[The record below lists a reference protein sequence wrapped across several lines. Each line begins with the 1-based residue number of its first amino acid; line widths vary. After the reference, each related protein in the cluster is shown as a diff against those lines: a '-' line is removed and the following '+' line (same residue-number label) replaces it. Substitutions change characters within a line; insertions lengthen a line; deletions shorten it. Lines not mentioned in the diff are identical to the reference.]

1 MTTVGGIGRSCA
13 ARWEKLRRGQFA
25 NIIRTKTFGKGRKDI
40 LSNYAASAVVGCQH
54 HEITLSRN
62 CTGIHLL
69 ARTLSIRRGTMYQ
82 NEERKWRRIEVD
94 NRGNGEREFVEFV
107 CLRIFDK
114 RKKGKREII
123 GGIIGEEREKRI
135 CRIHFACFFHLL

>member
-1 MTTVGGIGRSCA
+1 MPPGGRNCA
-13 ARWEKLRRGQFA
+13 AANLRTLSERRRLAKGG
-25 NIIRTKTFGKGRKDI
+25 KTFFRI
-40 LSNYAASAVVGCQH
+40 TLLAPLSAASTMKLHYRA
-54 HEITLSRN
+54 IARDSR
-62 CTGIHLL
+62 IHLL

-123 GGIIGEEREKRI
+123 GGIIGEEREKGI